1 MDQSGKRKLAL
12 LLAVSLLL
20 GLLAGCGKKDNGQQ
34 LSANVYVPKYM
45 GLDIDA
51 DYVRSGCISGDYI
64 YLIGQSYED
73 MEKTD
78 PETGESYYSSKVSYD
93 IYRINTESGTAE
105 KLPNYIGPSV
115 PEGREGSV
123 NVDDIRAGA
132 DGTIWV
138 REVTYV
144 WGYSDM
150 KYPEVAVSAAARST
164 AQVEPAEVEID
175 ELDVVDDADVAAD
188 DAEAAD
194 DVDTDIAVDD
204 IAVDDPI
211 FDYGEEEETVVRRQ
225 LDQDGNELACIDL
238 SGLNDTL
245 TDILDDDTYINAIS
259 FDSEGNIYAITG
271 EKIYVLDPQMNLLYT
286 LEREDLWYDLTP
298 LGDGTLGM
306 MQWTYDEETETSSCF
321 LRTIDPAEQD
331 WGATY
336 SMPINVRSIQ
346 AGGGDYLF
354 YYQISDSIFG
364 FKAGEPDAEGNGS
377 GEGERLFSWIEADIN
392 SESIRSFFFL
402 PDGRVA
408 AINQEWVEDGNDGH
422 TVSDLILLTSTPR
435 SEIPEKTTLI
445 YATLYLNYDA
455 RSKIIDFNKKSEQYR
470 IEVRDYSEYDTDYTG
485 AAALQKLN
493 TEILAGNVPD
503 ILDTSSLPVRTY
515 GGKDIL
521 EDLWPF
527 IESDPDLGRDALMT
541 RPLEANEQDGKL
553 YEVFDSF
560 SIRTV
565 VGPTK
570 IVGDRMSWTLADLTA
585 ALQDMPE
592 GCAIFGVTDT
602 KEEMLSTV
610 LSLNMDQFVDWS
622 TGECTFDSDNFKAL
636 LSFCNSFPAEFDW
649 DNVDWDEWEEE
660 EARLLTGKQMLQANS
675 LYDFDWNLRMFKSI
689 FRDGYTYIG
698 YPKEDG
704 GCGSSFSFRRGVAMT
719 SACKDKEA
727 AWSFIRQTLLPQSEG
742 DDWYYYGYF
751 PINRTDFDRMAETA
765 IKSQYVLDEDGEPVL
780 DENGEP
786 TIQDWGSWWIS
797 EDLELT
803 MQPVAQEDIDQVVAL
818 YNAVNSIYRYDEKI
832 FNAVKE
838 VASQYFAG
846 DKPLDETASLIQ
858 NRVSLYVNESR

>member
-1 MDQSGKRKLAL
+1 MDRSGKRKLAL

-45 GLDIDA
+45 GLNIDA
-51 DYVRSGCISGDYI
+51 DYVRSGCISGDTI
-64 YLIGQSYED
+64 YLVGQNYEE

-78 PETGESYYSSKVSYD
+78 PETGESYYDSRESYD
-93 IYRINTESGTAE
+93 IYRIDPEGSTAE
-105 KLPNYIGPSV
+105 KLPNYVGPSV
-115 PEGREGSV
+115 PEGKEGYAY
-123 NVDDIRAGA
+123 VDDIQSGA

-138 REVTYV
+138 RETTYI

-150 KYPEVAVSAAARST
+150 KYPDVAVSAIARST
-164 AQVEPAEVEID
+164 ASVEPAEEEID
-175 ELDVVDDADVAAD
+175 ELDVVDDDIADE
-188 DAEAAD
+188 AEAAD
-194 DVDTDIAVDD
+194 DVDVDIAVDD
-204 IAVDDPI
+204 VAIDPMPVE
-211 FDYGEEEETVVRRQ
+211 YEEDQEIVLRRQ
-225 LDQDGNELACIDL
+225 LDRDGNELACIDL

-245 TDILDDDTYINAIS
+245 TDLLDDDTYVNTIS
-259 FDSEGNIYAITG
+259 FDGEGNIYAVTG
-271 EKIYVLDPQMNLLYT
+271 EKVYVLDPQLNLLYI
-286 LEREDLWYDLTP
+286 LEGEDLWYDLTP
-298 LGDGTLGM
+298 LSDGTLGM
-306 MQWTYDEETETSSCF
+306 IQWPYDEETETRSCF
-321 LRTIDPAEQD
+321 LRTIDPAKQD
-331 WGATY
+331 WGTAY
-336 SMPINVRSIQ
+336 PLPSNIYNIQ

-354 YYQISDSIFG
+354 YYQVNDSIFG
-364 FKAGEPDAEGNGS
+364 FKAGEPDADGNGT

-392 SESIRSFFFL
+392 SDSIRSFFFM

-408 AINQEWVEDGNDGH
+408 AINQEWVEDGKDGH

-445 YATLYLNYDA
+445 YATLYLTYDA
-455 RSKIIDFNKKSEQYR
+455 RGKIIDFNKKSEQYR
-470 IEVRDYSEYDTDYTG
+470 IEVRDYSEYDTDYSGT
-485 AAALQKLN
+485 ASLQKLN

-503 ILDTSSLPVRTY
+503 ILDTTDLPIRTY

-553 YEVFDSF
+553 YEVFNSF

-585 ALQDMPE
+585 ALQNMPE

-602 KEEMLSTV
+602 KEDMLGTV

-636 LSFCNSFPAEFDW
+636 LSFCNSFPAEFNW

-704 GCGSSFSFRRGVAMT
+704 TCGSSFSFRRGVAMT

-742 DDWYYYGYF
+742 DDWYYYGNF
-751 PINRTDFDRMAETA
+751 PINRSDFDKMTDTA
-765 IKSQYVLDEDGEPVL
+765 IRSQYVTDENGDPVL

-803 MQPVAQEDIDQVVAL
+803 MQPVTQEDIDQVMAL
-818 YNAVNSIYRYDEKI
+818 YNAVSSIYRYDEKI

-838 VASQYFAG
+838 VAGQYFAG